1 MVKYRKY
8 QITKEGLKELEK
20 ELKER
25 TTTIRKDLQDQLDEE
40 SGEGDISENAGYYRV
55 QEEMGSNEK
64 RIEEIQNILKNATVV
79 KDAAQNGQS
88 TAQIGN
94 SVTLKVRDKEIVY
107 HIAGSTEADP
117 TKNKISVDSPLGK
130 ALVGKKIGES
140 ASVKTP
146 MGTQKYEITAI
157 E

>member
-1 MVKYRKY
+1 MVKKKKF

-25 TTTIRKDLQDQLDEE
+25 TSIIRKALQDQLDEE
-40 SGEGDISENAGYYRV
+40 IGEGDISENAGYYRV
-55 QEEMGSNEK
+55 QEEIASNDK
-64 RIEEIQNILKNATVV
+64 RIEEIQDIIKNADII
-79 KDAAQNGQS
+79 KDKPKGAQN

-107 HIAGSTEADP
+107 HIKGSTEADP
-117 TKNKISVDSPLGK
+117 AKNKVSVDSPLGK
-130 ALVGKKIGES
+130 ALVGRKIGEK
-140 ASVKTP
+140 ATVKTP
-146 MGTQKYEITAI
+146 MGDQKYEVVSI